1 MNSCICRQELVQ
13 EVDKLDKEGDIKDQS
28 IKIVNHLKGLINNVY
43 QNQTNSRP
51 FETAEMIN
59 NNELNSVRD
68 KENEPAPPLQI
79 LEQIKP
85 TNNNAILATTTR
97 IIATKTQTF
106 TSGTTSTTPEKT
118 TPTSTTSTTGA
129 TKTTNAYLYYYV

>member
-43 QNQTNSRP
+43 QNQTKTRP

-59 NNELNSVRD
+59 KNELNSVRD

-79 LEQIKP
+79 LEQINP
-85 TNNNAILATTTR
+85 TNNS
-97 IIATKTQTF
+97 KTYTLNF
-106 TSGTTSTTPEKT
+106 
-118 TPTSTTSTTGA
+118 
-129 TKTTNAYLYYYV
+129 